1 MRRLKKAAALCL
13 SLLALLTM
21 PVKASAAELREEIID
36 TDRTGSLTI
45 YKYDI
50 TSSEKDGVW
59 DSSYVSTGVFDQTVN
74 DTLGAS
80 GKENIQG
87 NGQTSYGYAISG
99 VEFSYLKVADIV
111 QYTDSTE
118 GAHKVE
124 VLYGIPKDTGAPF
137 LEALGLPDGASRFDT
152 ADVMDDTKYF
162 YQADVLVDA
171 LAAALAANPTTVKNA
186 LETYLADNGGTAM
199 PLTDAYGKTTAE
211 NLTLG
216 LYLVV
221 ETKVPEMV
229 VSTTDPFLVSLP
241 MTSING
247 TNATDGGTRWIYDV
261 TLYPKNETGMPT
273 LEKTL
278 RESKDDTGKYEGSA
292 SIDDGY
298 AELGTA
304 SDGDVVDYQI
314 LSRLPSITSESTYLT
329 CYTFVDT
336 LSKGLSY
343 NKGDVQLEF
352 FSDDACTNSIAVWQ
366 ESDGKFTVDY
376 TTSENGESVMTI
388 AMTEAGLEEI
398 NTASQV
404 YPKSTMVN
412 SGYSDCTLRITY
424 QATLHSDD
432 SVIYGDNGNPNQ
444 VELTWKRTSQDYYD
458 ALEDDCLVHTYGIDL
473 TKLFSDGKGDFS
485 QV

>member
-1 MRRLKKAAALCL
+1 
-13 SLLALLTM
+13 
-21 PVKASAAELREEIID
+21 
-36 TDRTGSLTI
+36 
-45 YKYDI
+45 
-50 TSSEKDGVW
+50 
-59 DSSYVSTGVFDQTVN
+59 
-74 DTLGAS
+74 
-80 GKENIQG
+80 
-87 NGQTSYGYAISG
+87 
-99 VEFSYLKVADIV
+99 
-111 QYTDSTE
+111 
-118 GAHKVE
+118 
-124 VLYGIPKDTGAPF
+124 
-137 LEALGLPDGASRFDT
+137 
-152 ADVMDDTKYF
+152 MDDTKYF

-241 MTSING
+241 MTSVNG
-247 TNATDGGTRWIYDV
+247 SNATDGGTRWIYDV

-278 RESKDDTGKYEGSA
+278 RESKDDTGKHEGSA

-376 TTSENGESVMTI
+376 TTSEDGESVMTI

-424 QATLHSDD
+424 QAALHSDD

-458 ALEDDCLVHTYGIDL
+458 TLEDDCLVHTYGIDL

-485 QV
+485 QVEFRIQNTTDGYFVQVVLYITLDTFTRTLESRPNC